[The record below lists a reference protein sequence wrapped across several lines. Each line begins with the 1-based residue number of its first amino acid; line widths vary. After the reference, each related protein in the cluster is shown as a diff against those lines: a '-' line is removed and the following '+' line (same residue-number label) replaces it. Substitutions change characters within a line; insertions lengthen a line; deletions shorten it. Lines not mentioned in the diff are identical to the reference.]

1 MKMKVDFIFDFASP
15 NAYFCHRVIPE
26 IEKRT
31 GISFNYVPCLLGGI
45 FKITNNQAPMMAFNG
60 ITNKLEYQNIEIQR
74 FIQKHDLKNFTM
86 NSFFPVMTLQLQRGA
101 IAAKSLNVFDD
112 YIEAIFKG
120 MWEMSLNLADQ
131 EILIELLAT
140 ETQIDIPNLI
150 EKMQTQEIKDQLIQN
165 TSSAVERGAFGIPTF
180 FVDDEIFFGKDSLG
194 DLENFITK

>member
-31 GISFNYVPCLLGGI
+31 GATFNYVPCLLGGI

-74 FIQKHDLKNFTM
+74 FIKKHNLANFTM

-165 TSSAVERGAFGIPTF
+165 TSNAVERGAFGIPTF
-180 FVDDEIFFGKDSLG
+180 FADDEIFFGKDSLG
-194 DLENFITK
+194 DLEEFITK

>member
-1 MKMKVDFIFDFASP
+1 MKVDFIFDFASP

-31 GISFNYVPCLLGGI
+31 GATFNYVPCLLGGI

-74 FIQKHDLKNFTM
+74 FIKKHNLADFTM

-101 IAAKSLNVFDD
+101 IAAKSLNVFDE
-112 YIEAIFKG
+112 YLEAIFKG
-120 MWEMSLNLADQ
+120 MWEKGLNLADQ
-131 EILIELLAT
+131 EVLINLLTA
-140 ETQIDIPNLI
+140 ETQIDISDLV

-165 TSSAVERGAFGIPTF
+165 TSNAVERGAFGIPTF
-180 FVDDEIFFGKDSLG
+180 FADDEIFFGKDSLG
-194 DLENFITK
+194 DLEEFITK

>member
-1 MKMKVDFIFDFASP
+1 MKVDFIFDFASP

-31 GISFNYVPCLLGGI
+31 VATFNYVPCLLGGI

-74 FIQKHDLKNFTM
+74 FIKKHNLADFTM

-101 IAAKSLNVFDD
+101 IAATSLNVFDE
-112 YIEAIFKG
+112 YLEAIFKG
-120 MWEMSLNLADQ
+120 MWEKGLNLADQ
-131 EILIELLAT
+131 EVLINLLTA
-140 ETQIDIPNLI
+140 ETQIDISDLV

-165 TSSAVERGAFGIPTF
+165 TSNAVERGAFGIPTF
-180 FVDDEIFFGKDSLG
+180 FADDEIFFGKDSLG
-194 DLENFITK
+194 DLEEFITK

>member
-1 MKMKVDFIFDFASP
+1 MKVDFIFDFASP

-31 GISFNYVPCLLGGI
+31 GATFNYVPCLLGGI

-74 FIQKHDLKNFTM
+74 FIKKHNLADFTM

-101 IAAKSLNVFDD
+101 IAAMSLNVFDE
-112 YIEAIFKG
+112 YLEAIFKG
-120 MWEMSLNLADQ
+120 MWEKGLNLADQ
-131 EILIELLAT
+131 EVLINLLT
-140 ETQIDIPNLI
+140 EETQIDISDLV

-165 TSSAVERGAFGIPTF
+165 TSNAVERGAFGIPTF
-180 FVDDEIFFGKDSLG
+180 FADDEIFFGKDSLG
-194 DLENFITK
+194 DLEEFITK

>member
-1 MKMKVDFIFDFASP
+1 MKVDFIFDFASP

-31 GISFNYVPCLLGGI
+31 GATFNYIPCLLGGI

-74 FIQKHDLKNFTM
+74 FIKKHNLAHFTM

-101 IAAKSLNVFDD
+101 IAAMSLNVFDE
-112 YIEAIFKG
+112 YLEAIFKG
-120 MWEMSLNLADQ
+120 MWEKSLNLADQ
-131 EILIELLAT
+131 EVLINLLTA
-140 ETQIDIPNLI
+140 ETQIDISNLV

-165 TSSAVERGAFGIPTF
+165 TSNAVERGAFGIPTF
-180 FVDDEIFFGKDSLG
+180 FADDEIFFGKDSLG
-194 DLENFITK
+194 DLEEFITK

>member
-1 MKMKVDFIFDFASP
+1 MKVDFIFDFASP

-31 GISFNYVPCLLGGI
+31 GATFNYIPCLLGGI

-74 FIQKHDLKNFTM
+74 FIKKHNLAHFTM

-101 IAAKSLNVFDD
+101 IAAMSLNVFDE
-112 YIEAIFKG
+112 YLEAIFKG
-120 MWEMSLNLADQ
+120 MWEKSLNLADQ
-131 EILIELLAT
+131 EVLVNLLTA
-140 ETQIDIPNLI
+140 ETQIDISNLV

-165 TSSAVERGAFGIPTF
+165 TSNAVERGAFGIPTF
-180 FVDDEIFFGKDSLG
+180 FAADEIFFGKDSLG
-194 DLENFITK
+194 DLEEFITK

>member
-15 NAYFCHRVIPE
+15 NAYFCHKVIPE
-26 IEKRT
+26 IENRT

-140 ETQIDIPNLI
+140 ETQIDTPNLI

-194 DLENFITK
+194 DLEDFITK

>member
-1 MKMKVDFIFDFASP
+1 MKVDFIFDFASP

-31 GISFNYVPCLLGGI
+31 GATFNYVPCLLGGI

-101 IAAKSLNVFDD
+101 IAAMSLNVFDE
-112 YIEAIFKG
+112 YLEAIFKG
-120 MWEMSLNLADQ
+120 MWEKSLNLADQ
-131 EILIELLAT
+131 EVLINLLTA
-140 ETQIDIPNLI
+140 ETQIDISNLV

-165 TSSAVERGAFGIPTF
+165 TSNAVERGAFGIPTF
-180 FVDDEIFFGKDSLG
+180 FADDEIFFGKDSLG
-194 DLENFITK
+194 DLEEFITK

>member
-1 MKMKVDFIFDFASP
+1 MKVDFIFDFASP

-31 GISFNYVPCLLGGI
+31 GATFNYVPCLLGGI

-74 FIQKHDLKNFTM
+74 FIKKHNLADFTM

-101 IAAKSLNVFDD
+101 IAATSLNVFDE
-112 YIEAIFKG
+112 YLEAIFKG
-120 MWEMSLNLADQ
+120 MWEKGLNLADQ
-131 EILIELLAT
+131 EVLINLLTA
-140 ETQIDIPNLI
+140 ETQIDISDLV

-165 TSSAVERGAFGIPTF
+165 TSNAVERGAFGIPTF

-194 DLENFITK
+194 DLEEFITK

>member
-15 NAYFCHRVIPE
+15 NAYFCHKVIPG
-26 IEKRT
+26 IENRT
-31 GISFNYVPCLLGGI
+31 GINFNYVPCLLGGI

-131 EILIELLAT
+131 EILFKILAVQLKEVLL
-140 ETQIDIPNLI
+140 EFPLF
-150 EKMQTQEIKDQLIQN
+150 L
-165 TSSAVERGAFGIPTF
+165 
-180 FVDDEIFFGKDSLG
+180 
-194 DLENFITK
+194 

>member
-15 NAYFCHRVIPE
+15 NAYFCHKVIPE
-26 IEKRT
+26 IENRT
-31 GISFNYVPCLLGGI
+31 GISFDYVPCLLGGI

-101 IAAKSLNVFDD
+101 IAAKSLNIFDD

-194 DLENFITK
+194 DLEDFITK

>member
-1 MKMKVDFIFDFASP
+1 MKVDFIFDFASP

-31 GISFNYVPCLLGGI
+31 GATFNYVPCLLGGI

-74 FIQKHDLKNFTM
+74 FIKKHNLADFTM

-101 IAAKSLNVFDD
+101 IAATSLNVFDE
-112 YIEAIFKG
+112 YLEAIFKG
-120 MWEMSLNLADQ
+120 MWEKGLNLADQ
-131 EILIELLAT
+131 EVLINLLTA
-140 ETQIDIPNLI
+140 ETQIDISDLV

-165 TSSAVERGAFGIPTF
+165 TSNAVERGAFGIPTF
-180 FVDDEIFFGKDSLG
+180 FTDDEIFFGKDSLG
-194 DLENFITK
+194 DLEEFITK

>member
-15 NAYFCHRVIPE
+15 NAYFCHKVIPE

-194 DLENFITK
+194 DLEDFITK

>member
-1 MKMKVDFIFDFASP
+1 MKVDFVFDFASP

-31 GISFNYVPCLLGGI
+31 GATFNYVPCLLGGI

-74 FIQKHDLKNFTM
+74 FIKKHNLADFTM

-101 IAAKSLNVFDD
+101 IAATSLNVFDE
-112 YIEAIFKG
+112 YLEAIFKG
-120 MWEMSLNLADQ
+120 MWEKGLNLADQ
-131 EILIELLAT
+131 EVLINLLTA
-140 ETQIDIPNLI
+140 ETQIDISDLV

-165 TSSAVERGAFGIPTF
+165 TSNAVERGAFGIPTF
-180 FVDDEIFFGKDSLG
+180 FADDEIFFGKDSLG
-194 DLENFITK
+194 DLEEFITK

>member
-1 MKMKVDFIFDFASP
+1 MKVDFIFDFASP

-31 GISFNYVPCLLGGI
+31 GATFNYVPCLLGGI

-74 FIQKHDLKNFTM
+74 FIKKHNLADFTM

-101 IAAKSLNVFDD
+101 IAAMSLNVFDE
-112 YIEAIFKG
+112 YLEAIFKG
-120 MWEMSLNLADQ
+120 MWEKGLNLADQ
-131 EILIELLAT
+131 EVLINLLTA
-140 ETQIDIPNLI
+140 ETQIDISNLV
-150 EKMQTQEIKDQLIQN
+150 EKIQTQEIKDQLIQN
-165 TSSAVERGAFGIPTF
+165 TSNAVERGAFGIPTF

-194 DLENFITK
+194 DLEEFITK

>member
-1 MKMKVDFIFDFASP
+1 MKIDFIFDFASP

-31 GISFNYVPCLLGGI
+31 GATFNYVPCLLGGI

-74 FIQKHDLKNFTM
+74 FIKKHNLADFTM

-101 IAAKSLNVFDD
+101 IAATSLNVFDE
-112 YIEAIFKG
+112 YLEAIFKG
-120 MWEMSLNLADQ
+120 MWEKGLNLADQ
-131 EILIELLAT
+131 EVLINLLTA
-140 ETQIDIPNLI
+140 ETQIDISDLV

-165 TSSAVERGAFGIPTF
+165 TSNAVERGAFGIPTF
-180 FVDDEIFFGKDSLG
+180 FADDEIFFGKDSLG
-194 DLENFITK
+194 DLEEFITK

>member
-15 NAYFCHRVIPE
+15 NAYFCHKVIPE
-26 IEKRT
+26 IENRT

-86 NSFFPVMTLQLQRGA
+86 NSFCPVMTLQLQRGA

-194 DLENFITK
+194 DLEDFITK

>member
-1 MKMKVDFIFDFASP
+1 MKVDFIFDFASP

-31 GISFNYVPCLLGGI
+31 GATFNYVPCLLGGI

-74 FIQKHDLKNFTM
+74 FIKKHNLAHFTM

-101 IAAKSLNVFDD
+101 IAAMSLNVFDE
-112 YIEAIFKG
+112 YLEAIFKG
-120 MWEMSLNLADQ
+120 MWEKSLNLADQ
-131 EILIELLAT
+131 EVLVNLLTT
-140 ETQIDIPNLI
+140 ETQIDISNLV

-165 TSSAVERGAFGIPTF
+165 TSNAVERGAFGIPTF
-180 FVDDEIFFGKDSLG
+180 FADDEIFFGKDSLV
-194 DLENFITK
+194 DLEEFITR

>member
-31 GISFNYVPCLLGGI
+31 GATFNYIPCLLGGI
-45 FKITNNQAPMMAFNG
+45 FKITNNQAPMLAFNG

-74 FIQKHDLKNFTM
+74 FIKKHNLAHFTM

-101 IAAKSLNVFDD
+101 IAAMSLNVFDE
-112 YIEAIFKG
+112 YLEAIFKG
-120 MWEMSLNLADQ
+120 MWEKSLNLADQ
-131 EILIELLAT
+131 EVLVNLLTA
-140 ETQIDIPNLI
+140 ETQIDISNLV

-194 DLENFITK
+194 DLEDFITK

>member
-1 MKMKVDFIFDFASP
+1 MKVDFIFDFASP

-31 GISFNYVPCLLGGI
+31 GATFNYIPCLLGGI

-74 FIQKHDLKNFTM
+74 FIKKHNLADFTM

-101 IAAKSLNVFDD
+101 IAATSLNVFDE
-112 YIEAIFKG
+112 YLEAIFKG
-120 MWEMSLNLADQ
+120 MWEKSLNLADQ
-131 EILIELLAT
+131 EVLVNLLTA
-140 ETQIDIPNLI
+140 ETQIDISNLV

-165 TSSAVERGAFGIPTF
+165 TSNAVERGAFGIPTF
-180 FVDDEIFFGKDSLG
+180 FADDEIFFGKDSLG
-194 DLENFITK
+194 DLEEFITK

>member
-1 MKMKVDFIFDFASP
+1 MKVDFIFDFASP

-165 TSSAVERGAFGIPTF
+165 TSSAVKRGAFGIPTF

-194 DLENFITK
+194 DLEDFITK

>member
-1 MKMKVDFIFDFASP
+1 MKVDFIFDFASP

-31 GISFNYVPCLLGGI
+31 GATFNYVPCLLGGI

-74 FIQKHDLKNFTM
+74 FIKKHNLADFTM

-101 IAAKSLNVFDD
+101 IAATSLNVFDE
-112 YIEAIFKG
+112 YLEAIFKG
-120 MWEMSLNLADQ
+120 MWEKGLNLADQ
-131 EILIELLAT
+131 EVLINLLTA
-140 ETQIDIPNLI
+140 ETQINISDLV

-165 TSSAVERGAFGIPTF
+165 TSNAVERGAFGIPTF
-180 FVDDEIFFGKDSLG
+180 FADDEIFFGKDSLG
-194 DLENFITK
+194 DLEEFITK

>member
-15 NAYFCHRVIPE
+15 NAYFCHKVIPE
-26 IEKRT
+26 IENRT

-150 EKMQTQEIKDQLIQN
+150 EKTQTQEIKDQLIQN

-194 DLENFITK
+194 DLEDFITK

>member
-1 MKMKVDFIFDFASP
+1 MKVDFIFDFASP

-31 GISFNYVPCLLGGI
+31 GATFNYIPCLLGGI

-74 FIQKHDLKNFTM
+74 FIKKHNLAHFTM

-101 IAAKSLNVFDD
+101 IAAMSLNVFDE
-112 YIEAIFKG
+112 YLEAIFKG
-120 MWEMSLNLADQ
+120 MWEKSLNLADQ
-131 EILIELLAT
+131 EVLVNLLTA
-140 ETQIDIPNLI
+140 ETQIDISNLV

-194 DLENFITK
+194 DLEDFITK

>member
-1 MKMKVDFIFDFASP
+1 MKVDFIFDFASP

-31 GISFNYVPCLLGGI
+31 GATFNYVPCLLGGI

-74 FIQKHDLKNFTM
+74 FIKKHNLAHFTM

-101 IAAKSLNVFDD
+101 IAAMSLNVFDE
-112 YIEAIFKG
+112 YLEAIFKG
-120 MWEMSLNLADQ
+120 MWEKGLNLADQ
-131 EILIELLAT
+131 EVLINLLTA
-140 ETQIDIPNLI
+140 ETQIDISDLV

-165 TSSAVERGAFGIPTF
+165 TSNAVERGAFGIPTF
-180 FVDDEIFFGKDSLG
+180 FADDEIFFGKDSLG
-194 DLENFITK
+194 DLEEFITK

>member
-15 NAYFCHRVIPE
+15 NAYFCHKVIPE
-26 IEKRT
+26 IENRT

-101 IAAKSLNVFDD
+101 IAAKSLNIFDD

-194 DLENFITK
+194 DLEDFITK

>member
-15 NAYFCHRVIPE
+15 NAYFCHKVIPE
-26 IEKRT
+26 IENRT

-165 TSSAVERGAFGIPTF
+165 TSNAVERGAFGIPTF

-194 DLENFITK
+194 DLEDFITK

>member
-15 NAYFCHRVIPE
+15 NAYFCHKVIPE
-26 IEKRT
+26 IENRT

-45 FKITNNQAPMMAFNG
+45 FKITNNQAPMMSFNG

-194 DLENFITK
+194 DLEDFITK

>member
-1 MKMKVDFIFDFASP
+1 MKVDFIFDFASP

-31 GISFNYVPCLLGGI
+31 GATFSYIPCLLGGI

-74 FIQKHDLKNFTM
+74 FIKKHNLAHFTM

-101 IAAKSLNVFDD
+101 IAAMSLNVFDE
-112 YIEAIFKG
+112 YLEAIFKG
-120 MWEMSLNLADQ
+120 MWEKSLNLADQ
-131 EILIELLAT
+131 EVLVNLLTA
-140 ETQIDIPNLI
+140 ETQIDISNLV

-165 TSSAVERGAFGIPTF
+165 TSNAVERGAFGIPTF
-180 FVDDEIFFGKDSLG
+180 FADDEIFFGKDSLG
-194 DLENFITK
+194 DLEEFITK

>member
-1 MKMKVDFIFDFASP
+1 MKVDFIFDFASP

-31 GISFNYVPCLLGGI
+31 GATFNYVPCLLGGI

-74 FIQKHDLKNFTM
+74 FIKKHNLADFTM

-101 IAAKSLNVFDD
+101 IAATSLNVFDE
-112 YIEAIFKG
+112 YLEAIFKG
-120 MWEMSLNLADQ
+120 MWEKGLNLADQ
-131 EILIELLAT
+131 EVLINLLTA
-140 ETQIDIPNLI
+140 ETQINISDLV

-165 TSSAVERGAFGIPTF
+165 TSNAVGRGAFGIPTF
-180 FVDDEIFFGKDSLG
+180 FADDEIFFGKDSLG
-194 DLENFITK
+194 DLEEFITK

>member
-1 MKMKVDFIFDFASP
+1 MKVDFIFDFASP

-31 GISFNYVPCLLGGI
+31 GATFNYVPCLLGGI

-74 FIQKHDLKNFTM
+74 FIKKHNLADFTM

-101 IAAKSLNVFDD
+101 IAATTLNVFDE
-112 YIEAIFKG
+112 YLEAIFKG
-120 MWEMSLNLADQ
+120 MWEKGLNLADQ
-131 EILIELLAT
+131 EVLINLLTA
-140 ETQIDIPNLI
+140 ETQIDISDLV

-165 TSSAVERGAFGIPTF
+165 TSNAVERGAFGIPTF
-180 FVDDEIFFGKDSLG
+180 FADDEIFFGKDSLG
-194 DLENFITK
+194 DLEEFITK

>member
-15 NAYFCHRVIPE
+15 NAYFCHKVIPE
-26 IEKRT
+26 IENRT

-112 YIEAIFKG
+112 YIEAIFRG

-194 DLENFITK
+194 DLEDFITK